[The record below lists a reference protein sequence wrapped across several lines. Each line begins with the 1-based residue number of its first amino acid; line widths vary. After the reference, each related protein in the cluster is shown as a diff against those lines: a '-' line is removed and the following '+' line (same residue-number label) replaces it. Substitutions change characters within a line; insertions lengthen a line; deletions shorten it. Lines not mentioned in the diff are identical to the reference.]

1 MTGGRGVGRPAE
13 LRADDDRLAALRRLV
28 RLLDGAVAIPG
39 TPVRFGLDAL
49 IGLVPGV
56 GDLAGAALSGF
67 VVLSAARAGVPA
79 AVLLRMVLNV
89 GIDALVGAVPILG
102 DLFDVA
108 WRANA
113 RNLALLE
120 QAVGD
125 PGRAR
130 RSSRGVLVGVLLL
143 LAAVLV
149 AGGWLAFVVTRAVF
163 ELARG

>member
-1 MTGGRGVGRPAE
+1 MTAGRGIGRPAE
-13 LRADDDRLAALRRLV
+13 LRVDDDRLAGLRRLV
-28 RLLDGAVAIPG
+28 RLLDGAVGIPG
-39 TPVRFGLDAL
+39 TSVRFGLDAL

-89 GIDALVGAVPILG
+89 GIDVLVGAVPVLG

-108 WRANA
+108 WRANV

-130 RSSRGVLVGVLLL
+130 RSSGAVVGGVLVLLL
-143 LAAVLV
+143 VILVL
-149 AGGWLAFVVTRAVF
+149 GGWLAFGVTRWVF
-163 ELARG
+163 ERATG